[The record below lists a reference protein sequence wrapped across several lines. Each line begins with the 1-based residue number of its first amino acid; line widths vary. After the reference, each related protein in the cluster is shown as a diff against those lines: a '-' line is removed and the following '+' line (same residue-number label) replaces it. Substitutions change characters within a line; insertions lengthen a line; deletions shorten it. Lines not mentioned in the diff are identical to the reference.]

1 MSSSQIIDA
10 RPEACPPGLFTQQ
23 NRPSLCLL
31 VSLGVGIIAALLGEI
46 IGFTDAGHKINDP
59 ILMTLSIST
68 LIRSFI
74 YFNFWNFIR
83 PIIYA
88 VAMAVITG
96 AALRFIATQNGL
108 RAHKSNAQ
116 TATTVA
122 MLVSFI
128 PIVLQEISGL
138 QVFLWYG
145 VSIWFSVLIARAV
158 AARAA

>member
-31 VSLGVGIIAALLGEI
+31 IGLGVGLITAVLGEI

-96 AALRFIATQNGL
+96 AALRFIAKQNGL

-116 TATTVA
+116 NATTVA
-122 MLVSFI
+122 MLVSVH
-128 PIVLQEISGL
+128 PHC
-138 QVFLWYG
+138 
-145 VSIWFSVLIARAV
+145 
-158 AARAA
+158 AARNQWLTGLPLVRSFHLVQCLNR